1 MKILLTSL
9 NAKFIH
15 TSLALYSLNAFA
27 HEYKDNVI
35 IKELTIN
42 NDLDYCLSELLA
54 EKPYAIGFSTYIWN
68 IEETIKLIGNI
79 KKVMPDIII
88 ILGGPEVSYN
98 PKKYLAYADF
108 IVTGEGEKPF
118 YELLKYFDNKEKLE
132 NIEGIVFEK
141 DGEQIENICKT
152 KLELADIPFPYTE
165 IDSFKNKIIYYESS
179 RGCPYSCSYCLS
191 SSTNGVRFL
200 SEDRVKSDLSF
211 FLAQKPKQVKFVDR
225 TFNAKKDHAIKIWKY
240 LIENDNG
247 VTNFHFEL
255 SGNTITDDMIEAL
268 RPARVGLI
276 QFEIGIQSTNEKT
289 LNEID
294 RAIDN
299 KKVFETVKKI
309 LALKNIHV
317 HVDLIAGL
325 PYENFDSFRQSFN
338 DVYSLKA
345 DMVQLGFLKLLHGS
359 KLRIDADKYGITYRD
374 YAPYEVL
381 STNDI
386 SYFELETLKGIE
398 HLSEMY
404 YNCHKYENTLNYAET
419 LFESPFDMYLALH
432 NYVSSNTDM
441 LVSVSKSYF
450 RTLFYEVT
458 KDEFLKE
465 LLRFDLYKEENINN
479 LPEILLNDKIIISRE
494 STEKIYSNEEIFK
507 NHIDNKITKK
517 QYIRNS
523 RIELFTYDIIEY
535 INNGNIVKKE
545 TFILFDY
552 YGILPPTRLNNEDID
567 YDTERES

>member
-15 TSLALYSLNAFA
+15 TSLALYCLKAYS
-27 HEYKDNVI
+27 HEYTENVK

-42 NDLDYCLSELLA
+42 NDLDYCLSELMV

-79 KKVMPDIII
+79 KKVAPEIKI

-98 PKKYLAYADF
+98 PKKYLVYADF

-118 YELLKYFDNKEKLE
+118 YELLKHFDNKQKLE

-141 DGEQIENICKT
+141 DGEQIENICINN
-152 KLELADIPFPYTE
+152 LELADIPFPYTE

-200 SEDRVKSDLSF
+200 SEERVKSDLSF
-211 FLAQKPKQVKFVDR
+211 FLEQKPKQVKFVDR
-225 TFNAKKDHAIKIWKY
+225 TFNAKKEHAIMIWQY
-240 LIENDNG
+240 LIDNDNG

-255 SGNTITDDMIEAL
+255 SGNTITDDMIEVL
-268 RPARVGLI
+268 KPAREGLI

-289 LNEID
+289 ISEID

-299 KKVFETVKKI
+299 EKVFNTVRKI

-325 PYENFDSFRQSFN
+325 PYENFDSFRNSFN

-359 KLRIDADKYGITYRD
+359 KLRLEADKYGIKYRD

-386 SYFELETLKGIE
+386 SYLELETLKGIE

-404 YNCHKYENTLNYAET
+404 YNSHKYENTLNYAET
-419 LFESPFDMYLALH
+419 LFDSPFDMYLALH

-458 KDEFLKE
+458 KDDFVKE
-465 LLRFDLYKEENINN
+465 LLRFDLYKEENISN
-479 LPEILLNDKIIISRE
+479 LPEMLLNEKIIITRE
-494 STEKIYSNEEIFK
+494 STEKIYTNEEIFK
-507 NHIDNKITKK
+507 NHINNNITKK

-523 RIELFTYDIIEY
+523 RIERFTYDIIEY
-535 INNGNIVKKE
+535 IKNKNIVKKD

-552 YGILPPTRLNNEDID
+552 YGILKPIKLNLEDIN